1 MTATED
7 VRRELTDLINADPS
21 LEVTLDIEHLEIR
34 AGNHTF
40 PASLPSSAQ
49 QALTEGRWDPIAE
62 LLGLLMQHDRLTSLS
77 PTPPRQKTTAT

>member
-34 AGNHTF
+34 AGNHAF
-40 PASLPSSAQ
+40 PASPTIQCSTGTHRGS
-49 QALTEGRWDPIAE
+49 
-62 LLGLLMQHDRLTSLS
+62 LGSYR
-77 PTPPRQKTTAT
+77 